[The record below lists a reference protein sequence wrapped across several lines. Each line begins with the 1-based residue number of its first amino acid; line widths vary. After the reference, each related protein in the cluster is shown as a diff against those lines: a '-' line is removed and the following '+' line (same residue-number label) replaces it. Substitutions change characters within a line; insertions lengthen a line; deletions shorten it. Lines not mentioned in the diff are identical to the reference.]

1 MSRLFVAYAIGRIYG
16 GVIGGVI
23 GVVFL
28 TWLVQ
33 TLNQQVVTALFTA
46 KSIVKWAADRPYYL
60 LICYNICMLIDI
72 IIIFTCQNLPW
83 LILGSSAVTLIGPS
97 VFYQAR
103 SIMLNR
109 VMASDDLT
117 LFRNR
122 LDTVGIISA
131 LAGSGLGMITPVSLN
146 TVGWL
151 SIVLS
156 VLLLQANIWQVKE
169 LEKMPLLK
177 LE

>member
-1 MSRLFVAYAIGRIYG
+1 M
-16 GVIGGVI
+16 
-23 GVVFL
+23 VV
-28 TWLVQ
+28 
-33 TLNQQVVTALFTA
+33 
-46 KSIVKWAADRPYYL
+46 
-60 LICYNICMLIDI
+60 DI

-151 SIVLS
+151 SFEKSIKCIETDITLAKFLS
-156 VLLLQANIWQVKE
+156 ELKVNKNDMNQIGLGIMNIGNY
-169 LEKMPLLK
+169 LK
-177 LE
+177 KLFVRFQM